1 VTDLRTD
8 ENIVFYNEQL
18 KKGPA
23 VLLINALL
31 TIEDFPK
38 DGGKYFG
45 MLEIVMALITATMAK
60 DGGKKK

>member
-8 ENIVFYNEQL
+8 EYIVLYNEQL